1 MGDRYLEHFAVGEE
15 ASYRA
20 EKVLLMR
27 VLGQRR
33 YFVSGEGVVLT
44 KQLLVKDWQHKYPS
58 LGRTTRAGPAKQDA
72 ISRGICL
79 EALADNFMVAAT
91 GYGAFSSTLT
101 LARRVSPSPNPTVA
115 YPTED
120 CMRPRTGN
128 AYQYDTEIGKKWRE
142 TL

>member
-1 MGDRYLEHFAVGEE
+1 MGDRYVKLFAVGEE

-44 KQLLVKDWQHKYPS
+44 KQLFAKDWQHKYPL
-58 LGRTTRAGPAKQDA
+58 LGRTTRAGPAEQDA
-72 ISRGICL
+72 ISRGSCL
-79 EALADNFMVAAT
+79 KALADDFVAAAT

-101 LARRVSPSPNPTVA
+101 LAQRVSPSPNPTVA

-120 CMRPRTGN
+120 CMRPTTGN

-142 TL
+142 TI